1 MSYHSELIFFN
12 EFRCLCTSFFVI
24 KFVYTV
30 LNLYLVANL
39 GDIYYMTQRYCDV
52 TRTSCNTNYRGFIVH

>member
-1 MSYHSELIFFN
+1 MSYHSDFN

-30 LNLYLVANL
+30 LNLYFLANL
-39 GDIYYMTQRYCDV
+39 GDTYYILHNDATLL
-52 TRTSCNTNYRGFIVH
+52 

>member
-1 MSYHSELIFFN
+1 MSYHSDFN

-30 LNLYLVANL
+30 LNLYFLANL
-39 GDIYYMTQRYCDV
+39 GDTYYIMTQRYCDV
-52 TRTSCNTNYRGFIVH
+52 TRTSCNTNYRGFTVH